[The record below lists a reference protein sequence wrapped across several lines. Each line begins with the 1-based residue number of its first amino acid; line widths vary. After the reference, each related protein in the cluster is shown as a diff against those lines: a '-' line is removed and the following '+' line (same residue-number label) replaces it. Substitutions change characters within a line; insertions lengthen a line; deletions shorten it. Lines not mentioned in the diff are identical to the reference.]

1 MQTIRLKTVWMSI
14 LFGVLLATSPNWI
27 DKQTTSNYE
36 APWIHP
42 AQIQR

>member
-1 MQTIRLKTVWMSI
+1 MKSMRLQTVWMSI
-14 LFGVLLATSPNWI
+14 LFGALLATSPHWL
-27 DKQTTSNYE
+27 DKQSTSNYE